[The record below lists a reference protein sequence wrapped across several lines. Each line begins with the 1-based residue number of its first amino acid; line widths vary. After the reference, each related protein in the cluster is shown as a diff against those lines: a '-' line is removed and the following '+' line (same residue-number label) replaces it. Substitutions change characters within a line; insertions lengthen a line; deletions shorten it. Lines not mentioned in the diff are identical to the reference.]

1 VSLPII
7 FGYTY
12 TNTEFENSF
21 GSSNSIW
28 GTVAVGDE
36 LPYIPKHQFNTR
48 FSIEHKKYEININ
61 ARYNGAFR
69 TMAGSGTIPTNELVA
84 SNFIIDASAKYII
97 NEKFGLT
104 ANVIN
109 LFDVTYAASRVPA
122 GLRPGHPFGIYGG
135 FQYRF

>member
-1 VSLPII
+1 MGSLEH
-7 FGYTY
+7 
-12 TNTEFENSF
+12 EFWVPGNPVWF
-21 GSSNSIW
+21 CPARG
-28 GTVAVGDE
+28 
-36 LPYIPKHQFNTR
+36 KH
-48 FSIEHKKYEININ
+48 

-69 TMAGSGTIPTNELVA
+69 TMAGSGTIPINELVA

-109 LFDVTYAASRVPA
+109 LFDVTYVASRVPA